1 MTPWI
6 KICLCDDEK
15 NKFFGPGPY
24 SLLCGIEKLGSLRA
38 AAQNMGMAYSKALS
52 LLRRAEEQLGFPL
65 TSRTIGGPGGGG
77 SVLTDNAKELMK
89 KYAEYEAACRKA
101 CSELFEEYFPKQ
113 R

>member
-6 KICLCDDEK
+6 KICLCDDEN

-24 SLLCGIEKLGSLRA
+24 HLLCGIEKHGSLRA
-38 AAQNMGMAYSKALS
+38 SAQDMGMAYSKALS

-65 TSRTIGGPGGGG
+65 TSRKIGGSGGGG

-89 KYAEYEAACRKA
+89 RYAEYEAACRKA
-101 CSELFEEYFPKQ
+101 CGKLFEKYFQEQ